1 MSGISCMQ
9 AQKNNYFHMKNL
21 SLILNAILAI
31 AVIVL
36 FVKVYSGDSASGS
49 TKKVASNDSTSVA
62 GMPIAYINVDSLL
75 LNYQFAKDAN
85 ESLIKRQEDSRLNI
99 NTKARQLQNE
109 MAEFQRKL
117 ENNAFLSRDRAEQEQ
132 NRLMKRQQELQ
143 ELDGQ
148 LSQQLMQTQQK
159 MSEELRDTINSFL
172 KEFNKDGK
180 YQLILSNT
188 SSDNVL
194 YATPGYDITNEV
206 TKLLN
211 ERFAAKK

>member
-1 MSGISCMQ
+1 
-9 AQKNNYFHMKNL
+9 MKNL

-36 FVKVYSGDSASGS
+36 FVKVYSGDSSNGGVR
-49 TKKVASNDSTSVA
+49 KVASNDSTS
-62 GMPIAYINVDSLL
+62 MSDLPIAYINVDSLL

-85 ESLIKRQEDSRLNI
+85 ESLIKKQEDSRLNI

-172 KEFNKDGK
+172 KEYNKDGK

-194 YATPGYDITNEV
+194 YATPGYDITEEI

>member
-1 MSGISCMQ
+1 
-9 AQKNNYFHMKNL
+9 
-21 SLILNAILAI
+21 
-31 AVIVL
+31 
-36 FVKVYSGDSASGS
+36 
-49 TKKVASNDSTSVA
+49 
-62 GMPIAYINVDSLL
+62 
-75 LNYQFAKDAN
+75 
-85 ESLIKRQEDSRLNI
+85 
-99 NTKARQLQNE
+99 
-109 MAEFQRKL
+109 
-117 ENNAFLSRDRAEQEQ
+117 
-132 NRLMKRQQELQ
+132 MKRQQELQ

>member
-1 MSGISCMQ
+1 
-9 AQKNNYFHMKNL
+9 
-21 SLILNAILAI
+21 
-31 AVIVL
+31 
-36 FVKVYSGDSASGS
+36 
-49 TKKVASNDSTSVA
+49 
-62 GMPIAYINVDSLL
+62 
-75 LNYQFAKDAN
+75 
-85 ESLIKRQEDSRLNI
+85 
-99 NTKARQLQNE
+99 
-109 MAEFQRKL
+109 
-117 ENNAFLSRDRAEQEQ
+117 
-132 NRLMKRQQELQ
+132 
-143 ELDGQ
+143 
-148 LSQQLMQTQQK
+148 

>member
-1 MSGISCMQ
+1 
-9 AQKNNYFHMKNL
+9 MKNL

-49 TKKVASNDSTSVA
+49 TKKVASNDSTSVSD
-62 GMPIAYINVDSLL
+62 MPIAYINVDSLL

-85 ESLIKRQEDSRLNI
+85 ESLIKRQEDSRLNT

>member
-1 MSGISCMQ
+1 
-9 AQKNNYFHMKNL
+9 MKNL

-49 TKKVASNDSTSVA
+49 TKKVASNDSTSVSD
-62 GMPIAYINVDSLL
+62 MPIAYINVDSLL

-194 YATPGYDITNEV
+194 YATPGYDITDEV

>member
-1 MSGISCMQ
+1 
-9 AQKNNYFHMKNL
+9 MKNL

-49 TKKVASNDSTSVA
+49 TKKVASNDSTSVSD
-62 GMPIAYINVDSLL
+62 MPIAYINVDSLL

-180 YQLILSNT
+180 YQMILSNT